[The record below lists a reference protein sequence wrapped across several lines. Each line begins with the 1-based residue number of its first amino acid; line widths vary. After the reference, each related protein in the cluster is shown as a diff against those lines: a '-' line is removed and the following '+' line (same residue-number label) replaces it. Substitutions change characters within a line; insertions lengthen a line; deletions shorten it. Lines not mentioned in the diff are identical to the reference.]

1 MTEEQ
6 RSMRKWW
13 LAPVIGAGLV
23 AATVGVSAFAVTT
36 NQSAKKAEV
45 FQHLDLFADIL
56 AKAQANYVT
65 EFESSEAI
73 EAAINGM
80 LASLDPHSSYLDP
93 DDFKDMQTQTSGE
106 YGGLGIEVTAQDG
119 FVKVV
124 SPMDGTPASRAGIK
138 SGDFLTAID
147 GKSIVGLPLN
157 DAVKQMRGAI
167 GSAIN
172 VTVVRESV
180 EPFDV
185 TLTRE
190 VIRPEVV
197 KTKAIGDVGY
207 LRITTFNEQT
217 VKALDR
223 GLEQVRKDVRGGL
236 KGLVLDLR
244 DNPGGL
250 LEASIDVSSRF
261 LNGGEVVSTR
271 GRRESD
277 QRRYNAVR
285 AARFPDVPVV
295 VLVNGGSASAAE
307 IVAGALQD
315 RKRAVIMG
323 VTSFGKGSVQTVLP
337 LGPGKGAMRLT
348 TSRYYT
354 PAGRSIQGAGIEPDI
369 EVAAVR
375 LSDKD
380 IAEIKTRA
388 ARFSESAL
396 PNALENDQGA
406 ERKPPHVPAD
416 MPPEGYAGEDYQLD
430 QAVALLRAGKATPG
444 AIAPAVAA
452 APAGAPATP

>member
-1 MTEEQ
+1 MSEEQ
-6 RSMRKWW
+6 RDMRKW
-13 LAPVIGAGLV
+13 LLGAIAGAGLV
-23 AATVGVSAFAVTT
+23 GAGVGFTAFAVTT
-36 NQSAKKAEV
+36 NGSASEKRAQTFKQLE
-45 FQHLDLFADIL
+45 LFAEIV

-65 EFESSEAI
+65 EFDESEAI

-80 LASLDPHSSYLDP
+80 LSSLDPHSSYLDP
-93 DDFKDMQTQTSGE
+93 DDFKDMQAQTSGE

-124 SPMDGTPASRAGIK
+124 SPMDGTPAFRAGIK

-157 DAVKQMRGAI
+157 DAVKQMRGEI
-167 GSAIN
+167 NSAIS
-172 VTVVRESV
+172 VTIVRENV

-185 TLTRE
+185 SLTRE

-197 KTKAIGDVGY
+197 KQKMVGDVGY
-207 LRITTFNEQT
+207 VRVTTFNEQT

-223 GLEQVRKDVRGGL
+223 ALETTRKGAL

-250 LEASIDVSSRF
+250 LEASIEVSSRF

-271 GRRESD
+271 GRHDTDSK
-277 QRRYNAVR
+277 RYNAVR
-285 AARFPDVPVV
+285 ANRYPNVPIV

-315 RKRAVIMG
+315 RERAVVLG

-337 LGPGKGAMRLT
+337 LGPNKGAMRLT

-354 PAGRSIQGAGIEPDI
+354 PSGKSIQGQGIEPDF
-369 EVAAVR
+369 EVAQVR

-380 IAEIKTRA
+380 IAELKTRA
-388 ARFSESAL
+388 ARYSESAL
-396 PNALENDQGA
+396 PHALENDQGA
-406 ERKPPHVPAD
+406 EHKPPHVPAD
-416 MPPEGYAGEDYQLD
+416 MPPAEYKGEDYQLD
-430 QAVALLRAGKATPG
+430 QAVALILANKATPKPH
-444 AIAPAVAA
+444 ATAAVVPAA
-452 APAGAPATP
+452 APATP

>member
-1 MTEEQ
+1 
-6 RSMRKWW
+6 MRKW
-13 LAPVIGAGLV
+13 LLGPIVGAGLLG
-23 AATVGVSAFAVTT
+23 ATLGFSAFAVTT
-36 NQSAKKAEV
+36 NQSASEKRAQTFKQLE
-45 FQHLDLFADIL
+45 LFAEIV

-65 EFESSEAI
+65 EFDESEAI

-80 LASLDPHSSYLDP
+80 LSSLDPHSSYLDP
-93 DDFKDMQTQTSGE
+93 NDFKDMQAQTSGE

-124 SPMDGTPASRAGIK
+124 APMDGTPAQRAGIK

-157 DAVKQMRGAI
+157 DAVKQMRGEI
-167 GSAIN
+167 NSAIS
-172 VTVVRESV
+172 VTVVREGV

-185 TLTRE
+185 SLNRE
-190 VIRPEVV
+190 VIRPVVV
-197 KTKAIGDVGY
+197 KQKMVGDVGY
-207 LRITTFNEQT
+207 VRITTFNEQT
-217 VKALDR
+217 VKSLDKALEDT
-223 GLEQVRKDVRGGL
+223 RKGAL

-250 LEASIDVSSRF
+250 LEASIEVASRF
-261 LNGGEVVSTR
+261 VNGGEVVSTR
-271 GRRESD
+271 GRHDTDSK
-277 QRRYNAVR
+277 RYNAVR
-285 AARFPDVPVV
+285 ANRYPNVPIV

-315 RKRAVIMG
+315 RERAVVLG

-337 LGPGKGAMRLT
+337 LGPNKGAMRLT

-354 PAGRSIQGAGIEPDI
+354 PSGKSIQGAGIEPDV
-369 EVAAVR
+369 EVAQVR

-380 IAEIKTRA
+380 IADLKTRA

-396 PNALENDQGA
+396 PHALQNDQGA
-406 ERKPPHVPAD
+406 ERRPPHVPAD
-416 MPPEGYAGEDYQLD
+416 MPPADYKGEDYQLD
-430 QAVALLRAGKATPG
+430 QAVALILAGKAVPKPHAT
-444 AIAPAVAA
+444 AA
-452 APAGAPATP
+452 AAATPAPATP

>member
-1 MTEEQ
+1 
-6 RSMRKWW
+6 MRKW
-13 LAPVIGAGLV
+13 LLGPVIGAALVGAGL
-23 AATVGVSAFAVTT
+23 TFTAFAVTT
-36 NQSAKKAEV
+36 NGNASEKRAQTFKQLE
-45 FQHLDLFADIL
+45 LFAEIV

-65 EFESSEAI
+65 EFDESEAI

-80 LASLDPHSSYLDP
+80 LSSLDPHSSYLDP
-93 DDFKDMQTQTSGE
+93 EDFKDMQAQTSGE

-124 SPMDGTPASRAGIK
+124 SPMDGTPAFRAGIK

-157 DAVKQMRGAI
+157 DAVKQMRGEVN
-167 GSAIN
+167 SAIA
-172 VTVVRESV
+172 VTIVREGV

-185 TLTRE
+185 SLTRE

-197 KTKAIGDVGY
+197 KQKMIGDVGY
-207 LRITTFNEQT
+207 VRVTTFNEQT

-223 GLEQVRKDVRGGL
+223 ALEATRKGPL

-250 LEASIDVSSRF
+250 LEASIEVTSRF
-261 LNGGEVVSTR
+261 VNGGEVVSTR
-271 GRRESD
+271 GRHDTDSK
-277 QRRYNAVR
+277 RYNAVR
-285 AARFPDVPVV
+285 ANRYPNVPIV

-315 RKRAVIMG
+315 RERAVVLG

-337 LGPGKGAMRLT
+337 LGPNKGAMRLT

-354 PAGRSIQGAGIEPDI
+354 PSGKSIQGQGIEPDF
-369 EVAAVR
+369 EVAQVR

-380 IAEIKTRA
+380 IAELKTRA
-388 ARFSESAL
+388 ARYSESAL
-396 PNALENDQGA
+396 PHALENDQGA

-416 MPPEGYAGEDYQLD
+416 MPPAEYKGEDYQLD
-430 QAVALLRAGKATPG
+430 QAVALILANKATPKPH
-444 AIAPAVAA
+444 ATAAVVPAA
-452 APAGAPATP
+452 APATP

>member
-1 MTEEQ
+1 
-6 RSMRKWW
+6 MRKW
-13 LAPVIGAGLV
+13 LLGAIAGAGLV
-23 AATVGVSAFAVTT
+23 GAGVGFTAFAVTT
-36 NQSAKKAEV
+36 NGNASEKRAQTFKQLE
-45 FQHLDLFADIL
+45 LFAEIV

-65 EFESSEAI
+65 EFDESEAI

-93 DDFKDMQTQTSGE
+93 EDFKDMQAQTSGE

-124 SPMDGTPASRAGIK
+124 SPMDGTPAFRAGIK

-157 DAVKQMRGAI
+157 DAVKQMRGEI
-167 GSAIN
+167 NSAIS
-172 VTVVRESV
+172 VTIVRENV

-185 TLTRE
+185 SLTRE

-197 KTKAIGDVGY
+197 KQKMVGDVGY
-207 LRITTFNEQT
+207 VRVTTFNEQT

-223 GLEQVRKDVRGGL
+223 ALETTRKGAL

-250 LEASIDVSSRF
+250 LEASIEVSSRF

-271 GRRESD
+271 GRHDTDSK
-277 QRRYNAVR
+277 RYNAVR
-285 AARFPDVPVV
+285 ANRYPNVPIV

-315 RKRAVIMG
+315 RERAVVLG

-337 LGPGKGAMRLT
+337 LGPNKGAMRLT

-354 PAGRSIQGAGIEPDI
+354 PSGKSIQGAGIEPDV
-369 EVAAVR
+369 EVAQIR

-380 IAEIKTRA
+380 IADLKTRA

-396 PNALENDQGA
+396 PHALQNDQGA

-416 MPPEGYAGEDYQLD
+416 MPPADYKGEDYQLD
-430 QAVALLRAGKATPG
+430 QAVALILSGKAIPRSHST
-444 AIAPAVAA
+444 AA
-452 APAGAPATP
+452 AAAALAPATP

>member
-1 MTEEQ
+1 
-6 RSMRKWW
+6 MRKW
-13 LAPVIGAGLV
+13 LLGAIAGAGLV
-23 AATVGVSAFAVTT
+23 GAGVGFTAFAVTT
-36 NQSAKKAEV
+36 NGSASEKRAQTFKQLE
-45 FQHLDLFADIL
+45 LFAEIV

-65 EFESSEAI
+65 EFDESEAI

-80 LASLDPHSSYLDP
+80 LSSLDPHSSYLDP
-93 DDFKDMQTQTSGE
+93 DDFKDMQAQTSGE

-124 SPMDGTPASRAGIK
+124 SPMDGTPAFRAGIK

-157 DAVKQMRGAI
+157 DAVKQMRGEI
-167 GSAIN
+167 NSAIS
-172 VTVVRESV
+172 VTIVRENV

-185 TLTRE
+185 SLTRE

-197 KTKAIGDVGY
+197 KQKMVGDVGY
-207 LRITTFNEQT
+207 VRVTTFNEQT

-223 GLEQVRKDVRGGL
+223 ALETTRKGAL

-250 LEASIDVSSRF
+250 LEASIEVSSRF

-271 GRRESD
+271 GRHDTDSK
-277 QRRYNAVR
+277 RYNAVR
-285 AARFPDVPVV
+285 ANRYPNVPIV

-315 RKRAVIMG
+315 RERAVVLG

-337 LGPGKGAMRLT
+337 LGPNKGAMRLT

-354 PAGRSIQGAGIEPDI
+354 PSGKSIQGQGIEPDF
-369 EVAAVR
+369 EVAQVR

-380 IAEIKTRA
+380 IAELKTRA
-388 ARFSESAL
+388 ARYSESAL
-396 PNALENDQGA
+396 PHALENDQGA

-416 MPPEGYAGEDYQLD
+416 MPPADYKGEDYQLD
-430 QAVALLRAGKATPG
+430 QAVALILANKATPKPH
-444 AIAPAVAA
+444 ATAAVVPAA
-452 APAGAPATP
+452 APATP

>member
-1 MTEEQ
+1 
-6 RSMRKWW
+6 MRKW
-13 LAPVIGAGLV
+13 LLGPVIGAGLLG
-23 AATVGVSAFAVTT
+23 ATLGVSAFAVTN
-36 NQSAKKAEV
+36 NQSEKRAETYR
-45 FQHLDLFADIL
+45 QLDLFVDIL
-56 AKAQANYVT
+56 SKAESNYVT
-65 EFESSEAI
+65 EIDSKEAI

-93 DDFKDMQTQTSGE
+93 EDFKDMQAQTSGE

-124 SPMDGTPASRAGIK
+124 SPMDGTPAFRAGIK

-157 DAVKQMRGAI
+157 DAVKQMRGEV
-167 GSAIN
+167 GSALA
-172 VTVVRESV
+172 VTVVRENV

-185 TLTRE
+185 SLTRE

-197 KTKAIGDVGY
+197 KSKVVGDVGY
-207 LRITTFNEQT
+207 VRITTFNEQT
-217 VKALDR
+217 VKALDKA
-223 GLEQVRKDVRGGL
+223 LDQVRKDVKGPM

-250 LEASIDVSSRF
+250 LDASIDVSSRF

-271 GRRESD
+271 GRREGD
-277 QRRYNAVR
+277 VQRYNAVR
-285 AARFPDVPVV
+285 ATRFPNLPVV

-315 RKRAVIMG
+315 RSRAVVLG
-323 VTSFGKGSVQTVLP
+323 VTSFGKGSVQTILP
-337 LGPGKGAMRLT
+337 LGPDKGAIRLT

-354 PAGRSIQGAGIEPDI
+354 PSGKSIQGAGIEPNF
-369 EVAAVR
+369 EVAQVR

-380 IAEIKTRA
+380 IAELKTRA
-388 ARFSESAL
+388 ARYTEAAL
-396 PNALENDQGA
+396 PHALANDQGA

-416 MPPEGYAGEDYQLD
+416 MPPAEYKGEDYQLD
-430 QAVALLRAGKATPG
+430 QAVALIRAGKAVPG
-444 AIAPAVAA
+444 SGAVAA
-452 APAGAPATP
+452 ATPAPPAPAAKPAPATP